1 MRRLSRKMP
10 PSTQGHE
17 CVRAIIKLMIL
28 EFRLGRAWPNRRRPH
43 SLCPSACHVAR
54 LAKCHE
60 TLACHAVVLSS
71 AAFERQSPRC
81 TELVFDL
88 SFNTCTHCGI
98 QTLSDAF
105 RGCVPFGVESK
116 VTSKSWI
123 LSLNSSCFA
132 TLSDIPTP
140 DSDCAPVDL
149 KTIESS
155 TRNKPRLRNEVVGN
169 IDTNKP
175 LSMKKLVS

>member
-1 MRRLSRKMP
+1 MP
-10 PSTQGHE
+10 PSSQGHK

-54 LAKCHE
+54 LANCHE

-81 TELVFDL
+81 TEQVFDL

-105 RGCVPFGVESK
+105 RGCVPFGVEVESYLE
-116 VTSKSWI
+116 I
-123 LSLNSSCFA
+123 LD
-132 TLSDIPTP
+132 T
-140 DSDCAPVDL
+140 V
-149 KTIESS
+149 IELLLL
-155 TRNKPRLRNEVVGN
+155 RHVLRHPNARFRLR
-169 IDTNKP
+169 T
-175 LSMKKLVS
+175 S